1 MKETLYDITLRDS
14 EKYEDLARQARE
26 SDDQELAEFFGRM
39 REEDHRL
46 AQEAGRL
53 LAQRIAE

>member
-39 REEDHRL
+39 SDVEHRL
-46 AQEAGRL
+46 AEEAGRL
-53 LAQRIAE
+53 LAQRVAE